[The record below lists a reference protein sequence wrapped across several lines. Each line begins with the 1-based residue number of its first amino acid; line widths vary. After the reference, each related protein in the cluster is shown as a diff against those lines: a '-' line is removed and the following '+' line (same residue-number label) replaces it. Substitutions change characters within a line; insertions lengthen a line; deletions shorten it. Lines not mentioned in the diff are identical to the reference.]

1 MSHLKRPAIRAIG
14 LLAAAGEGVAFGLA
28 AGSPGRGL
36 ESGGHGRPAGNRHP
50 HRPGCQGRV
59 LKGGES

>member
-1 MSHLKRPAIRAIG
+1 MSHPKRQAIRAIG
-14 LLAAAGEGVAFGLA
+14 LLAAAGGSRLGGPRA
-28 AGSPGRGL
+28 APGAAR
-36 ESGGHGRPAGNRHP
+36 ESSRHGQPAGNRHP